1 MRILVA
7 EDDVDDRT
15 LASLAFSELS
25 HPHELEFVQDGQQL
39 MDNLRS
45 KLAKKAPLPD
55 LVLLDLN
62 MPKKDGRAALK
73 EIKESNDLRQ
83 IEVIIFSTS
92 SAQEDVQY
100 TMSLGARNYYVK
112 PSDYTEL
119 LQVCRRIS
127 GEC

>member
-39 MDNLRS
+39 IDNLRD
-45 KLAKKAPLPD
+45 KLLNKKPLPD

-62 MPKKDGRAALK
+62 MPRKDGRTALK
-73 EIKESNDLRQ
+73 EIKASKDLRQ

-119 LQVCRRIS
+119 LQVCRLIS
-127 GEC
+127 GED